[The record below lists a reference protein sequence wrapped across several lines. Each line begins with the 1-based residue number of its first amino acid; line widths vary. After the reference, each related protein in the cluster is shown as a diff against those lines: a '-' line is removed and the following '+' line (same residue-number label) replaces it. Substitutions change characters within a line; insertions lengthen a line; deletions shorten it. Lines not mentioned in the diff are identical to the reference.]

1 MLISA
6 TAIPVTLATKKKA
19 ADTSPGGLLRVMVV
33 VPRHPDLSIIL
44 GGMLLSRHAI
54 AKIYYAARYGS
65 KSGFPQKAMSALAP
79 KADLDVSE

>member
-1 MLISA
+1 
-6 TAIPVTLATKKKA
+6 
-19 ADTSPGGLLRVMVV
+19 MVV